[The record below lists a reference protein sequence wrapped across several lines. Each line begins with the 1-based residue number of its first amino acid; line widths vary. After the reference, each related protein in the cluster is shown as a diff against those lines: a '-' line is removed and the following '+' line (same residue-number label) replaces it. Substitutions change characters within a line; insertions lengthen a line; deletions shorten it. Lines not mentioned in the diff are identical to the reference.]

1 MVERYVFKETYF
13 AHAKGSGSPYFVDGI
28 EYPVNYL
35 EEKVPELLKDLNLK
49 NRYLLATTKVSL
61 EDITE
66 TTKMLN
72 KDDVRTLSTIELKEK
87 EDIVDNTIYI
97 NNISFEDLIKVQGV
111 SEKTATK
118 LINSR
123 RDKRFE
129 TVNELVKLANTVKWD
144 KYNLIY

>member
-1 MVERYVFKETYF
+1 MERYVFKETYF

-28 EYPVNYL
+28 EYPVSYL
-35 EEKVPELLKDLNLK
+35 EEKVPELLKDLSLK
-49 NRYLLATTKVSL
+49 NKYLLSTNKVSL

-72 KDDVRTLSTIELKEK
+72 KNDVRTLSTIEIKEK

-97 NNISFEDLIKVQGV
+97 NDISFEDLVKLQGV
-111 SEKTATK
+111 SDKTATK

-123 RDKRFE
+123 KEKRFE
-129 TVNELVKLANTVKWD
+129 SVEELTKLATTVKWD
-144 KYNLIY
+144 KYNIIY

>member
-1 MVERYVFKETYF
+1 MEERYVFKETYF
-13 AHAKGSGSPYFVDGI
+13 AHAKGSGSPYFVDNI
-28 EYPVNYL
+28 EYPISYL
-35 EEKVPELLKDLNLK
+35 QEKVPELLKDLNLK
-49 NRYLLATTKVSL
+49 NKYLLATSKVSL

-87 EDIVDNTIYI
+87 EDITDNTIYI
-97 NNISFEDLIKVQGV
+97 NTISFEDLIKIQGV

-123 RDKRFE
+123 KEKRFE
-129 TVNELVKLANTVKWD
+129 TVDELTKLATTVKWD
-144 KYNLIY
+144 KYNLVY